1 MTEERKTAVLEV
13 RDVSLRFGAVVA
25 LDGVSL
31 RVDEGEVVA
40 LLGDNG
46 AGKSTLIK
54 AISGMHRPDTGIIAV
69 DGVPATIR
77 RPIDAIRLGIETI
90 HQDSSLALDL
100 SVGRNLFLGRE
111 PTRAS
116 WLGAFAPLDVRRME
130 EPAQGLLERVGISKR
145 LDPAASVARLSGGER
160 QSIAIARAM
169 HFLARVIILDEPTN
183 NLGVEET
190 YGVLAFIREVKA
202 RGGSI
207 LLVTHNIHHV
217 MAVCDR
223 AMVMRRGQVVAEH
236 RVQETTVQRIEA
248 DIMGVSTPH
257 AA

>member
-1 MTEERKTAVLEV
+1 MDRPTSTVLEV
-13 RDVSLRFGAVVA
+13 KDFSLRFGAVIA
-25 LDGVSL
+25 LDNVSL
-31 RVDEGEVVA
+31 CVREGEVVA

-54 AISGMHRPDTGIIAV
+54 AISGVLRFDSGSISI
-69 DGVPATIR
+69 DGKLAKIR
-77 RPIDAIRLGIETI
+77 RPIDAIRLGVETI

-100 SVGRNLFLGRE
+100 TVGRNLFLGRE
-111 PTRAS
+111 PTFAS
-116 WLGAFAPLDVRRME
+116 WLGSFAPLDRRKMD

-190 YGVLAFIREVKA
+190 YGVLNFIKEVKA
-202 RGGSI
+202 RGRSI

-223 AMVMRRGQVVAEH
+223 AVVMRRGKVIAEH
-236 RVQETTVQRIEA
+236 GIANTTLEQIEA
-248 DIMGVSTPH
+248 DIMGV
-257 AA
+257 